1 MPIIRMIVVVIWPR
15 IGLNL
20 TPTGAVIGPF
30 MPMVVIMETV
40 PSQLGRALS
49 MMAVVVTR
57 HTMVVVRLVVIAAHR
72 APSGQIR

>member
-1 MPIIRMIVVVIWPR
+1 
-15 IGLNL
+15 
-20 TPTGAVIGPF
+20 